1 MVKSLL
7 SCFSRNTHYARRRT
21 LRGIMTT
28 GYTETVNKLIE
39 ELARLPGIGTKTA
52 ERLAFH
58 ILKSKPADALALA
71 QAISDVKTKIKQCK
85 TCYNFA
91 ETDTCPIC
99 SDTRRDK
106 TRICVVEQPK
116 DVIVLE
122 KTGQCRWVYHVLG
135 GHIAPLDGIEPADL
149 TIDKLIERVKAG
161 GIEEIIMATNPNM
174 VGDGTSLYISSLL
187 KGTGVKITRLARGL
201 ATGSTL
207 EYANSRMLSDAI
219 TARQPLE

>member
-1 MVKSLL
+1 
-7 SCFSRNTHYARRRT
+7 
-21 LRGIMTT
+21 MTT

-39 ELARLPGIGTKTA
+39 ELARLPGIGSKTA

-85 TCYNFA
+85 ICYNFA

-106 TRICVVEQPK
+106 SRICVVEQPK

-149 TIDKLIERVKAG
+149 TIDKLVERVKAG

-219 TARQPLE
+219 TARQPIE

>member
-1 MVKSLL
+1 M
-7 SCFSRNTHYARRRT
+7 
-21 LRGIMTT
+21 T

-39 ELARLPGIGTKTA
+39 ELAHLPGIGSKTA

-58 ILKSKPADALALA
+58 ILKSSPEKALALA
-71 QAISDVKTKIKQCK
+71 QAINDVKTKIKQCK
-85 TCYNFA
+85 TCFNFA
-91 ETDTCPIC
+91 ETESCPIC

-106 TRICVVEQPK
+106 SRICVVEQPK

-122 KTGQCRWVYHVLG
+122 KTGQCKWVYHVLG

-149 TIDKLIERVKAG
+149 TIDKLVERVKAG
-161 GIEEIIMATNPNM
+161 GVQEIIMATNPNM

-201 ATGSTL
+201 ATGTTL

>member
-1 MVKSLL
+1 MQNLL
-7 SCFSRNTHYARRRT
+7 
-21 LRGIMTT
+21 
-28 GYTETVNKLIE
+28 
-39 ELARLPGIGTKTA
+39 
-52 ERLAFH
+52 
-58 ILKSKPADALALA
+58 
-71 QAISDVKTKIKQCK
+71 
-85 TCYNFA
+85 NFA

-106 TRICVVEQPK
+106 SRICVVEQPK

-122 KTGQCRWVYHVLG
+122 KTGQCKWVYHVLG

-149 TIDKLIERVKAG
+149 TIDKLVERVKAG

-201 ATGSTL
+201 ATGTTL

>member
-1 MVKSLL
+1 
-7 SCFSRNTHYARRRT
+7 
-21 LRGIMTT
+21 MTI

-85 TCYNFA
+85 TCFNFA

-99 SDTRRDK
+99 ADTRRDK
-106 TRICVVEQPK
+106 SLICVVEQPK

-187 KGTGVKITRLARGL
+187 KGTGVKITRLARGI

>member
-1 MVKSLL
+1 
-7 SCFSRNTHYARRRT
+7 
-21 LRGIMTT
+21 MTT

-39 ELARLPGIGTKTA
+39 ELAHLPGIGSKTA

-58 ILKSKPADALALA
+58 ILKSSPEKALALA

-85 TCYNFA
+85 ICYNFA
-91 ETDTCPIC
+91 EADTCPIC
-99 SDTRRDK
+99 ADTRRDK
-106 TRICVVEQPK
+106 SRICVVEQPK

-122 KTGQCRWVYHVLG
+122 KTGQCKWVYHVLG

-149 TIDKLIERVKAG
+149 TIDKLVERVKAG

-201 ATGSTL
+201 ATGTTL

>member
-1 MVKSLL
+1 
-7 SCFSRNTHYARRRT
+7 
-21 LRGIMTT
+21 MTT

-39 ELARLPGIGTKTA
+39 ELARLPGIGSKTA

-58 ILKSKPADALALA
+58 ILKSKPAEALALA

-85 TCYNFA
+85 ICYNFA
-91 ETDTCPIC
+91 ETENCPIC

-106 TRICVVEQPK
+106 SRICVVEQPK

-122 KTGQCRWVYHVLG
+122 KTGQCKWVYHVLG

-149 TIDKLIERVKAG
+149 TIDKLVERVKAG
-161 GIEEIIMATNPNM
+161 GVQEIIMATNPNM
-174 VGDGTSLYISSLL
+174 AGDGTALYISSLV

-219 TARQPLE
+219 ISRQPLE

>member
-1 MVKSLL
+1 M
-7 SCFSRNTHYARRRT
+7 
-21 LRGIMTT
+21 MT

-39 ELARLPGIGTKTA
+39 ELARLPGIGSKTA

-106 TRICVVEQPK
+106 SRICVVEQPK

-149 TIDKLIERVKAG
+149 TIDKLVERVKAG

-219 TARQPLE
+219 TARQPIE

>member
-1 MVKSLL
+1 M
-7 SCFSRNTHYARRRT
+7 AA
-21 LRGIMTT
+21 

-39 ELARLPGIGTKTA
+39 ELAHLPGIGSKTA

-85 TCYNFA
+85 TCFNFA

-99 SDTRRDK
+99 ADTRRDK
-106 TRICVVEQPK
+106 SRICVVEQPK

-122 KTGQCRWVYHVLG
+122 KTGQCKWVYHVLG

-149 TIDKLIERVKAG
+149 TIDKLVERVKAG

-174 VGDGTSLYISSLL
+174 VGDGTALYISSLL

-201 ATGSTL
+201 ATGTTL

-219 TARQPLE
+219 SARQPLE

>member
-1 MVKSLL
+1 
-7 SCFSRNTHYARRRT
+7 
-21 LRGIMTT
+21 MTT

-39 ELARLPGIGTKTA
+39 EFGKLPGIGPKTA
-52 ERLAFH
+52 ERLAFY
-58 ILKSKPADALALA
+58 ILKSKPAEAMALA

-99 SDTRRDK
+99 SDPNRDK

-122 KTGQCRWVYHVLG
+122 KTGQCKWVYHVLG
-135 GHIAPLDGIEPADL
+135 GHIAPLDGIEPQHL
-149 TIDKLIERVKAG
+149 TITQLVERVKAG
-161 GIEEIIMATNPNM
+161 GIQEIIMATNPNIL
-174 VGDGTSLYISSLL
+174 GDGTSLYISSLL
-187 KGTGVKITRLARGL
+187 KPTSVKITRLARGL

-207 EYANSRMLSDAI
+207 EYANPKMLSDAI
-219 TARQPLE
+219 TSRQPLE

>member
-1 MVKSLL
+1 
-7 SCFSRNTHYARRRT
+7 
-21 LRGIMTT
+21 MTT

-39 ELARLPGIGTKTA
+39 ELARLPGIGPKTA

-58 ILKSKPADALALA
+58 ILKSKPVDALALA

-85 TCYNFA
+85 TCYNFS
-91 ETDTCPIC
+91 ETETCPIC

-106 TRICVVEQPK
+106 SRICVVEQPK

-122 KTGQCRWVYHVLG
+122 KTGQCKWVYHVLG

-149 TIDKLIERVKAG
+149 TIDKLVERVKEG
-161 GIEEIIMATNPNM
+161 GVEEIIMATNPNM
-174 VGDGTSLYISSLL
+174 VGDGTALYISSLL

-201 ATGSTL
+201 ATGTTL
-207 EYANSRMLSDAI
+207 EYANARMLSDAI

>member
-1 MVKSLL
+1 
-7 SCFSRNTHYARRRT
+7 
-21 LRGIMTT
+21 MTT

-39 ELARLPGIGTKTA
+39 ELAHLPGIGSKTA

-71 QAISDVKTKIKQCK
+71 QAISNVKTKIKQCK

-106 TRICVVEQPK
+106 SRICVVEQPK

-122 KTGQCRWVYHVLG
+122 KTGQCKWVYHVLG
-135 GHIAPLDGIEPADL
+135 GHIAPLDGIEPANL
-149 TIDKLIERVKAG
+149 TIDKLVERVKAG
-161 GIEEIIMATNPNM
+161 GVEEIIMATNPNM
-174 VGDGTSLYISSLL
+174 VGDGTALYISSLL

-201 ATGSTL
+201 ATGTTL

-219 TARQPLE
+219 ISRQPLE

>member
-1 MVKSLL
+1 
-7 SCFSRNTHYARRRT
+7 
-21 LRGIMTT
+21 MTT
-28 GYTETVNKLIE
+28 GYTETVIKLIE
-39 ELARLPGIGTKTA
+39 ELGKLPGIGPKTA

-58 ILKSKPADALALA
+58 ILKSKHAESLALA
-71 QAISDVKTKIKQCK
+71 QAINDVKTKIKQCK
-85 TCYNFA
+85 VCYNFA
-91 ETDTCPIC
+91 ESDTCTIC
-99 SDTRRDK
+99 ADQRRDK

-122 KTGQCRWVYHVLG
+122 KTGQCKWIYHVLG

-161 GIEEIIMATNPNM
+161 GIQEIIMATNPNIL
-174 VGDGTSLYISSLL
+174 GDGTSLYISSLL
-187 KGTGVKITRLARGL
+187 KSTGVKITRLARGL

-219 TARQPLE
+219 TSRQPLD

>member
-1 MVKSLL
+1 
-7 SCFSRNTHYARRRT
+7 
-21 LRGIMTT
+21 MTT

-39 ELARLPGIGTKTA
+39 ELAHLPGIGSKTA

-58 ILKSKPADALALA
+58 ILKSSPEKALALA

-85 TCYNFA
+85 TCFNFA

-99 SDTRRDK
+99 ADTRRDK
-106 TRICVVEQPK
+106 SRICVVEQPK

-122 KTGQCRWVYHVLG
+122 KTGQCKWVYHVLG
-135 GHIAPLDGIEPADL
+135 GHIAPLDGIEPVDL
-149 TIDKLIERVKAG
+149 TIDKLVERVKAG
-161 GIEEIIMATNPNM
+161 GVDSTGSPQVEEIIMATNPNM
-174 VGDGTSLYISSLL
+174 VGDGTALYISSLL

-201 ATGSTL
+201 ATGTTL

>member
-1 MVKSLL
+1 
-7 SCFSRNTHYARRRT
+7 
-21 LRGIMTT
+21 MTA

-39 ELARLPGIGTKTA
+39 ELGKLPGIGPKTA
-52 ERLAFH
+52 ERLAFY
-58 ILKSKPADALALA
+58 ILKSQKPEALALA

-99 SDTRRDK
+99 ADARRDK

-122 KTGQCRWVYHVLG
+122 KTGQCKWVYHVLG

-149 TIDKLIERVKAG
+149 TIDKLIERVKVG
-161 GIEEIIMATNPNM
+161 GIEEIIMATNPNL
-174 VGDGTSLYISSLL
+174 VGDGTALYISSLL

-201 ATGSTL
+201 ATGTTI
-207 EYANSRMLSDAI
+207 EYASSRMLSDAI

>member
-1 MVKSLL
+1 M
-7 SCFSRNTHYARRRT
+7 
-21 LRGIMTT
+21 MT

-39 ELARLPGIGTKTA
+39 ELAHLPGIGSKTA

-58 ILKSKPADALALA
+58 ILKSSPEKALALA
-71 QAISDVKTKIKQCK
+71 QAINDVKTKIKQCK
-85 TCYNFA
+85 TCFNFA
-91 ETDTCPIC
+91 ETESCPIC

-106 TRICVVEQPK
+106 SRICVVEQPK

-122 KTGQCRWVYHVLG
+122 KTGQCKWVYHVLG

-149 TIDKLIERVKAG
+149 TIDKLVERVKAG
-161 GIEEIIMATNPNM
+161 GVQEIIMATNPNM

-201 ATGSTL
+201 ATGTTL

>member
-1 MVKSLL
+1 
-7 SCFSRNTHYARRRT
+7 
-21 LRGIMTT
+21 MTT

-39 ELARLPGIGTKTA
+39 ELARLPGIGSKTA

-85 TCYNFA
+85 TCFNFA
-91 ETDTCPIC
+91 ETENCPIC

-106 TRICVVEQPK
+106 TQICVVEQPK

-122 KTGQCRWVYHVLG
+122 KTGQCKWVYHVLG

-161 GIEEIIMATNPNM
+161 GVVEIIMATNPNM

-187 KGTGVKITRLARGL
+187 KGTGVKITRLARGI

>member
-1 MVKSLL
+1 
-7 SCFSRNTHYARRRT
+7 
-21 LRGIMTT
+21 MTT

-39 ELARLPGIGTKTA
+39 ELARLPGIGSKTA

-85 TCYNFA
+85 TCFNFA

-106 TRICVVEQPK
+106 SLICVVEQPK

-122 KTGQCRWVYHVLG
+122 KTGQCKWVYHVLG

-149 TIDKLIERVKAG
+149 TIDKLVERVKAG
-161 GIEEIIMATNPNM
+161 GIVEIIMATNPNM

-187 KGTGVKITRLARGL
+187 KGTGVKITRLARGI

-219 TARQPLE
+219 NSRQQLE

>member
-1 MVKSLL
+1 
-7 SCFSRNTHYARRRT
+7 
-21 LRGIMTT
+21 MTT

-39 ELARLPGIGTKTA
+39 ELAHLPGIGSKTA
-52 ERLAFH
+52 ERLAFY

-85 TCYNFA
+85 TCFNFA

-106 TRICVVEQPK
+106 STICVVEQPK

-122 KTGQCRWVYHVLG
+122 KTGQCKWVYHVLG

-149 TIDKLIERVKAG
+149 TIDKLVERVKAG

-174 VGDGTSLYISSLL
+174 VGDGTALYISSLL

-201 ATGSTL
+201 PTGTTL

>member
-1 MVKSLL
+1 
-7 SCFSRNTHYARRRT
+7 
-21 LRGIMTT
+21 MTT

-39 ELARLPGIGTKTA
+39 ELAHLPGIGSKTA

-58 ILKSKPADALALA
+58 ILKSSPEKALALA

-85 TCYNFA
+85 TCFNFA
-91 ETDTCPIC
+91 ETESCPIC

-106 TRICVVEQPK
+106 SKICVVEQPK

-122 KTGQCRWVYHVLG
+122 KTGQCKWVYHVLG

-149 TIDKLIERVKAG
+149 TIDKLVERVKAG
-161 GIEEIIMATNPNM
+161 GVEELVMATNPNM
-174 VGDGTSLYISSLL
+174 VGDGTSLYISSLI

-201 ATGSTL
+201 ATGTTL

-219 TARQPLE
+219 TARQPL

>member
-1 MVKSLL
+1 
-7 SCFSRNTHYARRRT
+7 
-21 LRGIMTT
+21 MTT
-28 GYTETVNKLIE
+28 GYTETVSKLIE
-39 ELARLPGIGTKTA
+39 ELAHLPGIGSKTA

-58 ILKSKPADALALA
+58 ILKSSPEKALALA

-85 TCYNFA
+85 ICYNLA

-106 TRICVVEQPK
+106 SRICVVEQPK

-122 KTGQCRWVYHVLG
+122 KTGQCKWVYHVLG

-149 TIDKLIERVKAG
+149 TIDKLVERVKAG
-161 GIEEIIMATNPNM
+161 GIEELIMATNPNM
-174 VGDGTSLYISSLL
+174 VGDGTALYISSLL
-187 KGTGVKITRLARGL
+187 KGAGVKITRLARGL
-201 ATGSTL
+201 ATGTTL